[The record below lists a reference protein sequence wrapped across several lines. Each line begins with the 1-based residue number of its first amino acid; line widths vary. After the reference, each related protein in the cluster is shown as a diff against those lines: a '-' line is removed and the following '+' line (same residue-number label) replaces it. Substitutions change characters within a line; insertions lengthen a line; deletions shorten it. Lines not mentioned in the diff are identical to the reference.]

1 MDMVNITPTVL
12 NGNVNTPPSK
22 SFAHRA
28 VIAGFLSENSCC
40 ISNLSLSQDIK
51 ATLDCA
57 KALGAKFSFD
67 KKSSSVTFKDG
78 FKSIKRTPKL
88 DCGESGSTLRFF
100 IPIALAL
107 YSKAKFTGHGRLMER
122 PLTPYFD
129 IFEEKGISYNL
140 KNGVLTVKGKLEP
153 GIFKIDGGISSQFI
167 TGLLF
172 ALPLLDGDSKIE
184 IEGNLSS
191 RSYVDI
197 TISVLRSF
205 GIEIENENYS
215 AFNIKGNQQYKSQN
229 YTVEGDFSQAAF
241 FLVAG
246 AIGCNITCHGLD
258 ENSLQGDKKIVE
270 IIEETGAKVERCGNS
285 SLRAI
290 HTGRMHG
297 ITIDVDEI
305 PDLVPILAV
314 LLCFCKGTSRIEN
327 AGRLRLKESDRLAAI
342 CSELKKMGADITE
355 GEDFLEIK
363 GKQVLCGGRLSSWND
378 HRIAMALAIAACRT
392 EGEVVI
398 DGAKHAVKKSY
409 PNFFDDYKTLGG
421 NVE

>member
-1 MDMVNITPTVL
+1 MDMVSITPTVL
-12 NGNVNTPPSK
+12 NGKVDIPPSK

-28 VIAGFLSENSCC
+28 IIAGFLSGKSCC
-40 ISNLSLSQDIK
+40 ISNLCLSQDIK
-51 ATLDCA
+51 ATLGCV
-57 KALGAKFSFD
+57 KMLGAKFNFD
-67 KKSSSVTFKDG
+67 KKSALVTFKDS
-78 FKSIKRTPKL
+78 FKSIKKIPKL

-100 IPIALAL
+100 IPIVLAL
-107 YSKAKFTGHGRLMER
+107 HPKAKFTGHGRLMER

-129 IFEEKGISYNL
+129 IFEEKGISYSL
-140 KNGVLTVKGKLEP
+140 KNNVLSVEGRLKP
-153 GIFKIDGGISSQFI
+153 GTFKIDGSISSQFI

-172 ALPLLDGDSKIE
+172 ALPLLDGDSRIE
-184 IEGNLSS
+184 IQGNLSS

-197 TISVLRSF
+197 TISVLKSF

-215 AFNIKGNQQYKSQN
+215 AFNIKGNQKYKPQD
-229 YTVEGDFSQAAF
+229 YTVEGDFSQGAF
-241 FLVAG
+241 FLTAG
-246 AIGCNITCHGLD
+246 ALGCNVTCHGLD
-258 ENSLQGDKKIVE
+258 ENSLQGDKKIIE
-270 IIEETGAKVERCGNS
+270 IIEGTGSKVEKCGNT

-290 HTGRMHG
+290 HTGIMRG
-297 ITIDVDEI
+297 ITVDADEI

-314 LLCFCKGTSRIEN
+314 LMCFCKGTSRIEN

-355 GEDFLEIK
+355 GEDFLEIQ
-363 GKQVLCGGRLSSWND
+363 GKQVLYGGKLSSWND
-378 HRIAMALAIAACRT
+378 HRIAMALAIATCRA

-409 PNFFDDYKTLGG
+409 PNFFDDYKALGG